1 MIIWS
6 HLGGTFSTTNTPLW
20 LTWWYFS
27 FFLYYKIKSSSISSL
42 LISQSIINT
51 YRTSY
56 FQTSLSTII
65 RSTHDFNLPVPTS
78 RFPKSPVNNK
88 PFYLSSNQSKTWY
101 SIFLLSISQS
111 GMSRKRIPRFESL
124 PQLDVPK
131 TCTCA
136 EVGKASLKVQDP
148 TTPSQRT

>member
-1 MIIWS
+1 LAELFRLQILLS
-6 HLGGTFSTTNTPLW
+6 DLLDDTFLFFSTT
-20 LTWWYFS
+20 
-27 FFLYYKIKSSSISSL
+27 KSSHQASALFSL
-42 LISQSIINT
+42 SQSIINT
-51 YRTSY
+51 YRTSF

-124 PQLDVPK
+124 PRLDVPK
-131 TCTCA
+131 TCPCA